1 MTFVR
6 TLGGLT
12 AASLLV
18 LLSACAGPSHVPVPP
33 TAPEQIGEIRPGTG
47 MLKGYLDRKALPNS
61 LALLP
66 PPPAAGSAALDA
78 DQAAYRATR
87 PLLATPRGALAASDA
102 RLEFPAAAEVFSC
115 SAALDITMQGTP
127 HLYTLLRRTLVD
139 AGLATY
145 GAKDHY
151 QRTRPFVVNKE
162 STCSPQDEPRLV
174 KDGSYPSGHSALG
187 WGWALVLAELMPE
200 RSDALIQRG
209 HAFGQSRVV
218 CGVHWQSDVD
228 AGRVMGAAAVA
239 RLHAD
244 PVFLA
249 QMQAAAGE
257 IRALR
262 ASGRGTTRQ
271 CAAEAEALNLR

>member
-1 MTFVR
+1 MTSAR
-6 TLGGLT
+6 TLGGLAT
-12 AASLLV
+12 AALLA
-18 LLSACAGPSHVPVPP
+18 LLSACAGPQPP
-33 TAPEQIGEIRPGTG
+33 TAPEQIGELRPG
-47 MLKGYLDRKALPNS
+47 MLKGYLDRKAVPDS
-61 LALLP
+61 LALLS
-66 PPPAAGSAALDA
+66 PPPAAGSALLAA
-78 DQAAYRATR
+78 DEAVYRATR

-102 RLEFPAAAEVFSC
+102 RLDFPAAAGTFAC
-115 SAALDITMQGTP
+115 AAGLDITQEATP

-151 QRTRPFVVNKE
+151 QRTRPFVVHKE
-162 STCSPQDEPRLV
+162 ATCTPQDEPRLV

-200 RSDALIQRG
+200 RTDALIQRG

-271 CAAEAEALNLR
+271 CVAEAEALKLR